1 MSKFT
6 NKINNVD
13 LFSKFFLISI
23 ITIPILYF
31 TASDYEEYNHGINS
45 TIFLFNNLNNFFS
58 NFNSEIGL
66 GSYFPTGQGLFFYP
80 TSLLSSNL
88 KTFYI
93 STLLLNLFIQTYYFK
108 RILKEFKIFF
118 NQKLLIFLFN
128 FLLII
133 SVPNLAYNYFDNW
146 ISIHVSFTIFFP
158 IIYYLVQYQNKL
170 SINSLGKILVFL
182 IIYLYNGH
190 IGHFLQLLIF
200 LFLFVLINKT
210 KIFLN
215 KKYFILLIVFFLIIC
230 TPRIYEYLVIYL
242 SYPHEIIDKSI
253 GSVST
258 YKFSDFVEMLFLPF
272 NYFLRII
279 DYFFDTNLSF
289 RQFFFNGRELGYGFQ
304 LLFSAFI
311 AIELIKKKY
320 SKEIFYIDY
329 IFLIFLFL
337 LCLISIFNFET
348 YLNLSRDIIFIL
360 SLIILCVFFYKNTFK
375 YLKFSMIV
383 FLIISNIFLF
393 VESLRHL
400 ILNDLSHKILKT
412 DNNEKFKEDLRNLTS
427 TNNEFFRVYLSEKI
441 YEDINDKDNFFFKK
455 NDLMGTKD
463 FNKYNLSIFNVDLK
477 NTPFAPIRKP
487 TLPMHNSLKPKKIEI
502 EDQFLMNF
510 YRIKFLLIYEN
521 EFRNISNK
529 NFQIKTSFINN
540 GKKILITEN
549 LDFSNYLIVNR
560 IDNNFLCKKYI
571 KLECLKEIKNEFHK
585 NNQVFIKKYS
595 NNVFEILNNNDY
607 PIKLIFPF
615 LHNNYLLKNENFE
628 YIFDSFKILEIPKN
642 EKIKINYLSKEYIF
656 IKSMIILLFF
666 VFLYLNISK
675 IFLRKKFN
683 N

>member
-1 MSKFT
+1 MSKFINMI
-6 NKINNVD
+6 NKID

-23 ITIPILYF
+23 ISIPILYF
-31 TASDYEEYNHGINS
+31 TVNDYEEYNHGINS

-80 TSLLSSNL
+80 TSFLSFNL
-88 KTFYI
+88 KTFYV
-93 STLLLNLFIQTYYFK
+93 STLFLNLFIQTYYFK
-108 RILKEFKIFF
+108 RLLKEFKIFF

-170 SINSLGKILVFL
+170 RISSLGKVFL

-190 IGHFLQLLIF
+190 IGHFLQLLTF
-200 LFLFVLINKT
+200 LFLFVLINKS
-210 KIFLN
+210 KIFLD
-215 KKYFILLIVFFLIIC
+215 KKNFIFLIIFFIIIC
-230 TPRIYEYLVIYL
+230 SPRIYEYLVIYL
-242 SYPHEIIDKSI
+242 SYPHEIIDNSI

-304 LLFSAFI
+304 LIFSTFI

-320 SKEIFYIDY
+320 SKKIFYIDY

-337 LCLISIFNFET
+337 LCLISIFNFQT
-348 YLNLSRDIIFIL
+348 YLNLSRDLIFIL
-360 SLIILCVFFYKNTFK
+360 SLIILCVFFYKNTRK
-375 YLKFSMIV
+375 YLKFSMIII
-383 FLIISNIFLF
+383 LIISNIFLF
-393 VESLRHL
+393 VESLRYL
-400 ILNDLSHKILKT
+400 ILNDLSHKILNT
-412 DNNEKFKEDLRNLTS
+412 DNNEKFKENLRNLTS

-441 YEDINDKDNFFFKK
+441 YEDINDKNNSFFKK

-463 FNKYNLSIFNVDLK
+463 FNKYNINIFNVDLK
-477 NTPFAPIRKP
+477 NAPYTSIRKP
-487 TLPMHNSLKPKKIEI
+487 TLAMYNSLKPEKTEI

-510 YRIKFLLIYEN
+510 YRIKYLLIYEN
-521 EFRNISNK
+521 EFRKISNK
-529 NFQIKTSFINN
+529 NFKIKTSFVNN

-549 LDFSNYLIVNR
+549 LDFSNYLILDG
-560 IDNNFLCKKYI
+560 IDNNFLCKKNI
-571 KLECLKEIKNEFHK
+571 KLECLKEIKNEFNK
-585 NNQVFIKKYS
+585 NNRVFIKKYS
-595 NNVFEILNNNDY
+595 NNIFEILNNNDY

-615 LHNNYLLKNENFE
+615 LHNKHLFKNENSE
-628 YIFDSFKILEIPKN
+628 YIFDIFKILEIPKN
-642 EKIKINYLSKEYIF
+642 EKIRINYLSKEYIF

>member
-1 MSKFT
+1 MFKFT
-6 NKINNVD
+6 NMINNVG
-13 LFSKFFLISI
+13 LLSKFFLISI
-23 ITIPILYF
+23 ISIPILYF
-31 TASDYEEYNHGINS
+31 TVSDYEEYNHGINS

-158 IIYYLVQYQNKL
+158 IIYYLVQYQKKL

-190 IGHFLQLLIF
+190 IGHFLQLLTFI
-200 LFLFVLINKT
+200 FLFVLINKT

-215 KKYFILLIVFFLIIC
+215 KKYFIFLIIFFLIIC

-289 RQFFFNGRELGYGFQ
+289 
-304 LLFSAFI
+304 
-311 AIELIKKKY
+311 
-320 SKEIFYIDY
+320 
-329 IFLIFLFL
+329 
-337 LCLISIFNFET
+337 
-348 YLNLSRDIIFIL
+348 
-360 SLIILCVFFYKNTFK
+360 
-375 YLKFSMIV
+375 
-383 FLIISNIFLF
+383 
-393 VESLRHL
+393 
-400 ILNDLSHKILKT
+400 
-412 DNNEKFKEDLRNLTS
+412 
-427 TNNEFFRVYLSEKI
+427 
-441 YEDINDKDNFFFKK
+441 
-455 NDLMGTKD
+455 
-463 FNKYNLSIFNVDLK
+463 
-477 NTPFAPIRKP
+477 
-487 TLPMHNSLKPKKIEI
+487 
-502 EDQFLMNF
+502 
-510 YRIKFLLIYEN
+510 
-521 EFRNISNK
+521 
-529 NFQIKTSFINN
+529 
-540 GKKILITEN
+540 
-549 LDFSNYLIVNR
+549 
-560 IDNNFLCKKYI
+560 
-571 KLECLKEIKNEFHK
+571 
-585 NNQVFIKKYS
+585 
-595 NNVFEILNNNDY
+595 
-607 PIKLIFPF
+607 
-615 LHNNYLLKNENFE
+615 
-628 YIFDSFKILEIPKN
+628 
-642 EKIKINYLSKEYIF
+642 
-656 IKSMIILLFF
+656 
-666 VFLYLNISK
+666 
-675 IFLRKKFN
+675 
-683 N
+683 